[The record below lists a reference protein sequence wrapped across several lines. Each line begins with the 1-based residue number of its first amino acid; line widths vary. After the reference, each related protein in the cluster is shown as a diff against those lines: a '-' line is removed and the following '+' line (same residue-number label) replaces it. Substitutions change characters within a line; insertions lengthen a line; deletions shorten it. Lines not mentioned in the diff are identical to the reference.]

1 MTTETVINAVANS
14 TLAFSALALLIHIF
28 GDPDNSVWDNRV
40 KAYLAKVGLSVT
52 VCGAIANVM
61 TLSTPPISEVVL
73 NCGLSITF
81 FWLSWWQWEMFKE
94 MQRRHANARKRTL
107 KAKLSRKQLKLR

>member
-1 MTTETVINAVANS
+1 MPSLTVINAVSNS
-14 TLAFSALALLIHIF
+14 TLAFSALGLLVHIF
-28 GDPDNSVWDNRV
+28 GDPDNLVWNNRV

-52 VCGAIANVM
+52 ICGAIANVM
-61 TLSTPPISEVVL
+61 TLSSPPVSEVIL

-94 MQRRHANARKRTL
+94 MQAKSKKPRRAKRPLRKPKKIWT
-107 KAKLSRKQLKLR
+107 